1 MRPTLVRRSG
11 LRWLALVVLIGLAI
25 NQVRIALES
34 WGIVLWRPGYAD
46 FGNYYLYANVGL
58 HQGWSHLYDLAAQR
72 QEWLR
77 LGGAD
82 VIPWFPIIYPPPLA
96 WLAVPFTLLPL
107 PVAYACWTALLTAC
121 VIVAWRLLLPTR
133 SRLTRWSALAA
144 MLAVMPVL
152 YALLLGQILIL
163 ELAAIAA
170 VWWLLSRGRELPAGI
185 LLTVLVFKP
194 QVAFLVPVALLVIG
208 RWRAVAVWLAG
219 SALLAVVALWTTG
232 LSGLSDYA
240 HRVADAASTP
250 PQFFVPTQFTLAGV
264 FGHSLLT
271 VAIAGLFVALTIAAI
286 YRQRGEA
293 PALPIAC
300 ALIGSMLVTPYL
312 HQQDLATLLLAGAIA
327 ARGSLDRWQL
337 GMLIGGYALILA
349 ISYWGFGSLGP
360 ILGALLLVG
369 EAVFLLAACRPARSG
384 GVALQMP
391 ALGEIPLDRTA

>member
-1 MRPTLVRRSG
+1 MRRSS
-11 LRWLALVVLIGLAI
+11 LQWLTLVVLIGLAI

-46 FGNYYLYANVGL
+46 FGNYYLYAKVGL

-121 VIVAWRLLLPTR
+121 VIVPWRLVVPTG
-133 SRLTRWSALAA
+133 SRLTRWTALAA

-163 ELAAIAA
+163 ELAVIAV
-170 VWWLLSRGRELPAGI
+170 VWWLVSRGHEVPAGI

-208 RWRAVAVWLAG
+208 RWRTVAVWLGG
-219 SALLAVVALWTTG
+219 SALIAVIALWTTG
-232 LSGLSDYA
+232 IDGLRDYA
-240 HRVADAASTP
+240 NRVSDAASTP
-250 PQFFVPTQFTLAGV
+250 PQFFVPTQFTLAGL
-264 FGHSLLT
+264 FGHGVLT
-271 VAIAGLFVALTIAAI
+271 VAIAGLLVALTIAAI
-286 YRQRGEA
+286 YRHRGEA
-293 PALPIAC
+293 PAVPIAC

-327 ARGSLDRWQL
+327 VQGRLDQGQVRV
-337 GMLIGGYALILA
+337 LIAGYSLILA

-360 ILGALLLVG
+360 ILGALLLVS
-369 EAVFLLAACRPARSG
+369 EAIFLLAACRPPRSG
-384 GVALQMP
+384 GVALEMP

>member
-1 MRPTLVRRSG
+1 MRRSS
-11 LRWLALVVLIGLAI
+11 LERLALVVVIGLAI

-121 VIVAWRLLLPTR
+121 VIVAWRLVVPTG
-133 SRLTRWSALAA
+133 SRLTRWTALAA
-144 MLAVMPVL
+144 TLAVMPVL

-163 ELAAIAA
+163 ELAVIAA
-170 VWWLLSRGRELPAGI
+170 VWWLVSRGHEVLAGI

-194 QVAFLVPVALLVIG
+194 QVAFLIPVALLVIG
-208 RWRAVAVWLAG
+208 RWRTVAVWLAG
-219 SALLAVVALWTTG
+219 SALIAVIALWTTG
-232 LSGLSDYA
+232 IDGLRDYA
-240 HRVADAASTP
+240 SRVSDAASTP
-250 PQFFVPTQFTLAGV
+250 PQFFVPTQFTLAGP
-264 FGHSLLT
+264 FGHGLLT
-271 VAIAGLFVALTIAAI
+271 VAIAGLLVALTIAAV
-286 YRQRGEA
+286 YRHRGEA
-293 PALPIAC
+293 PAVPIAC

-312 HQQDLATLLLAGAIA
+312 HQQDLATLLLAGGIA
-327 ARGSLDRWQL
+327 VQGRLDQWQVRVLIAGYSL
-337 GMLIGGYALILA
+337 MLA

-360 ILGALLLVG
+360 ILGALLLVS
-369 EAVFLLAACRPARSG
+369 EAIFLLAACRLPRSG
-384 GVALQMP
+384 GVALKVP

>member
-1 MRPTLVRRSG
+1 MRRSS
-11 LRWLALVVLIGLAI
+11 LQWLTLVVLIGLAI

-96 WLAVPFTLLPL
+96 WLAVPFTPLPL
-107 PVAYACWTALLTAC
+107 PVAYACWTALLTGC
-121 VIVAWRLLLPTR
+121 VIVAWRLVVPTG
-133 SRLTRWSALAA
+133 SRLTRWTALAA

-163 ELAAIAA
+163 ELAVIAA
-170 VWWLLSRGRELPAGI
+170 VWWLVSREHEVQAGI

-194 QVAFLVPVALLVIG
+194 QVAFLIPVALLVIG
-208 RWRAVAVWLAG
+208 RWRTVAVWLAG
-219 SALLAVVALWTTG
+219 SALIAVIALWTTG
-232 LSGLSDYA
+232 IDGLRDYA
-240 HRVADAASTP
+240 NRVSDAASTP
-250 PQFFVPTQFTLAGV
+250 PQFFVPTQFTLAGL
-264 FGHSLLT
+264 FGHGLLT
-271 VAIAGLFVALTIAAI
+271 VAIAGLLVALTIAAV
-286 YRQRGEA
+286 YRHRGEA
-293 PALPIAC
+293 PAVPIAC

-312 HQQDLATLLLAGAIA
+312 HQQDLATLLLAGGIA
-327 ARGSLDRWQL
+327 ARGRLDQWQVRVLIAGYSL
-337 GMLIGGYALILA
+337 MLA
-349 ISYWGFGSLGP
+349 ISYWGFGGLGP

-369 EAVFLLAACRPARSG
+369 EAIFLLAACRPPRSG
-384 GVALQMP
+384 GVALKMP

>member
-1 MRPTLVRRSG
+1 MKSALVRRSS
-11 LRWLALVVLIGLAI
+11 LQRLTLVVLIGLAI

-46 FGNYYLYANVGL
+46 FGNYYLYASVGL
-58 HQGWSHLYDLAAQR
+58 HQRWSHLYDLAAQR

-121 VIVAWRLLLPTR
+121 VIIAWRLVVPTR
-133 SRLTRWSALAA
+133 SRLSRWSALAA

-170 VWWLLSRGRELPAGI
+170 VWWLVSRGHEVPAGI

-208 RWRAVAVWLAG
+208 RWRTVAVWLAG
-219 SALLAVVALWTTG
+219 CALIAVIALWTTG
-232 LSGLSDYA
+232 LDGLRDYA
-240 HRVADAASTP
+240 NRVSDAASTP
-250 PQFFVPTQFTLAGV
+250 PQFFVPTQFTLSGL
-264 FGHSLLT
+264 FGHGVLT
-271 VAIAGLFVALTIAAI
+271 LAIAGLLVALTIAAV
-286 YRQRGEA
+286 YRHRGEA
-293 PALPIAC
+293 PAVPIAC

-327 ARGSLDRWQL
+327 VQGRLDQWQVR
-337 GMLIGGYALILA
+337 ALIVGYSLMLA

-360 ILGALLLVG
+360 ILGALLLFS
-369 EAVFLLAACRPARSG
+369 EAIFLLAACRPPRSG
-384 GVALQMP
+384 GVALEMP

>member
-1 MRPTLVRRSG
+1 MRRSS
-11 LRWLALVVLIGLAI
+11 LERLALVVAIGLAI

-72 QEWLR
+72 QQWLR

-107 PVAYACWTALLTAC
+107 PVAYACWTAVLTGC
-121 VIVAWRLLLPTR
+121 VIVAWRLVVPTG
-133 SRLTRWSALAA
+133 SRLTRWTALAA

-163 ELAAIAA
+163 ELAVIAA
-170 VWWLLSRGRELPAGI
+170 VWWLVSRGHEVLAGI

-194 QVAFLVPVALLVIG
+194 QVAFLIPVALLVIG
-208 RWRAVAVWLAG
+208 RWRTVAVWLAG
-219 SALLAVVALWTTG
+219 SALIAVIALWTTG
-232 LSGLSDYA
+232 IDGLRDYA
-240 HRVADAASTP
+240 NRVSDAASTP
-250 PQFFVPTQFTLAGV
+250 PQFFVPTQFTLAGL
-264 FGHSLLT
+264 FGHGLLT
-271 VAIAGLFVALTIAAI
+271 VAIAGLLVALTIAAV
-286 YRQRGEA
+286 YRHRREA
-293 PALPIAC
+293 PAVPIAC

-312 HQQDLATLLLAGAIA
+312 HQQDLATLLLAGGIA
-327 ARGSLDRWQL
+327 VQGRLDQWQVRVLIAGYSL
-337 GMLIGGYALILA
+337 MLA

-360 ILGALLLVG
+360 ILGALLLVS
-369 EAVFLLAACRPARSG
+369 EAIFLLAACRPPRSG
-384 GVALQMP
+384 GVARKMP

>member
-1 MRPTLVRRSG
+1 MRSGLVRRSN
-11 LRWLALVVLIGLAI
+11 LQRLTLVVVIGLAI

-107 PVAYACWTALLTAC
+107 PVAYACWTALLTGC
-121 VIVAWRLLLPTR
+121 VIVTWRLVVPTG
-133 SRLTRWSALAA
+133 SRLTRWTALAA

-163 ELAAIAA
+163 ELAVIAA
-170 VWWLLSRGRELPAGI
+170 VWWLVSRGHEVLAGI

-194 QVAFLVPVALLVIG
+194 QVAFLIPVALLVIG
-208 RWRAVAVWLAG
+208 RWRTVAVWLGG
-219 SALLAVVALWTTG
+219 SALIAVIALWTTG
-232 LSGLSDYA
+232 IDGLRDYA
-240 HRVADAASTP
+240 NRVSDAASTP
-250 PQFFVPTQFTLAGV
+250 PQFFVPTQFTLAGL
-264 FGHSLLT
+264 FGHGLLT
-271 VAIAGLFVALTIAAI
+271 VAIAGLFVALTLAAV
-286 YRQRGEA
+286 YRHRGEA
-293 PALPIAC
+293 PAVPIAC

-312 HQQDLATLLLAGAIA
+312 HQQDLATLLLAGGIA
-327 ARGSLDRWQL
+327 VQGRLDQWQVRVLIAGYSL
-337 GMLIGGYALILA
+337 MLA

-360 ILGALLLVG
+360 ILGALLLVS
-369 EAVFLLAACRPARSG
+369 EAIFLLAACRPPRSG
-384 GVALQMP
+384 GVARKMP